1 MNCASARNLIE
12 PHLDGELDRDLQA
25 EIQDHLTSCNACTET
40 LSRLLELQTN
50 IRMQVPRYDAP
61 AHLRK
66 RVLDAVREAAKNEV
80 ADSGGTRSSLP
91 WQWMAI
97 AASILLAVSLA
108 WNFTLFQSRGA
119 GLDMIAQN
127 VLSSHVRSLIGTHL
141 LDVPSSDQHTVKPW
155 FNGKLDFSPDVKDF
169 TSQGFPLIGGRIEY
183 LVDRPVAALVYR
195 RRQHVVN
202 LFTWPSL
209 SSVNHE
215 AELTQRGYNLV
226 HWNRASMTYWA
237 VSDLR
242 ISELQ
247 QFANLYQE

>member
-1 MNCASARNLIE
+1 MKCASARNLIE

-25 EIQDHLTSCNACTET
+25 EIQDHLTGCNACTERF
-40 LSRLLELQTN
+40 SRLRELQTN

-61 AHLRK
+61 AHFRIRL
-66 RVLDAVREAAKNEV
+66 LEAARAV
-80 ADSGGTRSSLP
+80 AENGASDGEGARWSPP

-97 AASILLAVSLA
+97 AASALLAVSLA
-108 WNFTLFQSRGA
+108 WNFTLFQSRGG

-209 SSVNHE
+209 SSVNRE
-215 AELTQRGYNLV
+215 AELTQKGYNLV
-226 HWNRASMTYWA
+226 HWNNASMTYWA

-242 ISELQ
+242 MSELQ
-247 QFANLYQE
+247 LFANLYRE

>member
-1 MNCASARNLIE
+1 
-12 PHLDGELDRDLQA
+12 
-25 EIQDHLTSCNACTET
+25 
-40 LSRLLELQTN
+40 
-50 IRMQVPRYDAP
+50 
-61 AHLRK
+61 
-66 RVLDAVREAAKNEV
+66 
-80 ADSGGTRSSLP
+80 
-91 WQWMAI
+91 MAI